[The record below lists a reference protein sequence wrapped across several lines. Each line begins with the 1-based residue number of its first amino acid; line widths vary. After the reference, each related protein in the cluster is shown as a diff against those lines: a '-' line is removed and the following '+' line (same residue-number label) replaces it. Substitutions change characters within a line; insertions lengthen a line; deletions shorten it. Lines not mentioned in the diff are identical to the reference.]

1 MASVERLKPPDFQV
15 GWICTESKDLTAAE
29 CMLDEEYAMQFG
41 LPRADSNAYI
51 LGRIGVLKV
60 VLATLPMGSS
70 GSVGTN
76 IVAGDMSR
84 TFASL
89 ELILLTGAAGAI
101 PNSEVDVRLGDAV
114 IAVQSDRFSGIVQ
127 YSTVGG
133 IKQLNQPTPLPPF
146 LLDCVRIFQLQLHQ
160 NPGTIQQWTSQMLAR
175 YPRLRKDY

>member
-76 IVAGDMSR
+76 IVA
-84 TFASL
+84 
-89 ELILLTGAAGAI
+89 
-101 PNSEVDVRLGDAV
+101 
-114 IAVQSDRFSGIVQ
+114 
-127 YSTVGG
+127 
-133 IKQLNQPTPLPPF
+133 
-146 LLDCVRIFQLQLHQ
+146 
-160 NPGTIQQWTSQMLAR
+160 
-175 YPRLRKDY
+175 